1 MSIETALISPPV
13 KAQSPSSQAFLMP
26 FVTALPIA
34 TYAGLLMPFEFGD
47 APIPTKPPLAMKA
60 VHLELAGAEQMGRER
75 RHRIHSRSGGSI

>member
-13 KAQSPSSQAFLMP
+13 KAQSPSSQALLMP

-47 APIPTKPPLAMKA
+47 APIPAKPPLAMEA
-60 VHLELAGAEQMGRER
+60 VDLELTGTEQMGR
-75 RHRIHSRSGGSI
+75 